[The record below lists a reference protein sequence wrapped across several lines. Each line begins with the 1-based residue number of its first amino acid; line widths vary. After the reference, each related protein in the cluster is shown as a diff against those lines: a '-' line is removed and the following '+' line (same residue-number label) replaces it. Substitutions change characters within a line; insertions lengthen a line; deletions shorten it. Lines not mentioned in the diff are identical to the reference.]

1 MTTIHEVSTSF
12 LEDTKEDAETGNSAW
27 QILKDNKIANE
38 IKDHKYIQF
47 TKGAAEMVL
56 ERCTYYIENG
66 EVKKLT
72 KEAKE
77 KNHARKMKAFSQVVL
92 DLICAGKD

>member
-1 MTTIHEVSTSF
+1 MRKMMTTIHEVSTSF

-47 TKGAAEMVL
+47 TK
-56 ERCTYYIENG
+56 
-66 EVKKLT
+66 
-72 KEAKE
+72 
-77 KNHARKMKAFSQVVL
+77 
-92 DLICAGKD
+92 